1 MDQLTRRRLIVNC
14 ILFSGL
20 AAIVLVF
27 LNLPCEHVQ
36 VLSVREGRLS
46 DSGLTGMLGAIDEVE
61 RAGWP
66 LNYRVRIQARTSDD
80 EPTLLYESMG
90 NLVGNIAI
98 GLGVIALT
106 CFYTWRRYH
115 QVSASS
121 NPKKAR
127 LRFDATTA
135 GLALFIPVGLY
146 LLSMLTAAQHK
157 RIAMR
162 ASEYGHCEL
171 NAEIPRWLASRIPK
185 PFFRAFLRI
194 KDVEVRQPTTEMLSE
209 LLNLST
215 VRGVRVISTKLEGE
229 DFANLHRARELTEI
243 VLEGCSM
250 SREAITLLSDHD
262 QLRDLTLRRCRIER
276 EDLESLNRLS
286 NLESV
291 DFSRS
296 ALNFEDFKQNGW
308 APSVRYLRLPM
319 PRGENRA
326 RLELTN
332 WTALEELSLE
342 RTRRRSD
349 DVIELRLRACPRL
362 HSLFLP
368 TPQLYALYA
377 KGLPS
382 LENLFESLDLPIGSP
397 HDATNVFLPRWETID
412 MAEVPKL
419 TRVECSVTDLKH
431 LRLSGVDRLRD
442 VVIGQSMFSPMY
454 LQESVPPH
462 YENAVKWVDEISK
475 LPGVTSLTMDRILL
489 GEDELEKIS
498 QMQSLEVLTLTNAGL
513 TTEQLGPLTK
523 LQSLEQLNLH
533 QCEISSEQMRQF
545 LSLPKLSVLT
555 ADLSGLDELR
565 LSNHVRIKNVVTLP
579 FQNLKSIELDNLPRY
594 AGSLVVQD
602 GLEDLHISRLPNLM
616 ELTVECPWPE
626 EATFE
631 RVDGL
636 LRFAAGGRH
645 LDDRVVEM
653 LLKCSELDQLILAYA
668 SLSRDALSQLGKLK
682 SLTALEVPGS
692 LVDDEVT
699 SSWRDLKRL
708 RRVCFDDTAI
718 SEETVDWLATLTSL
732 RSLSLDRVALSDLAW
747 EKITTFSQLSELS
760 VKGTTIPYR
769 LLNRFVRHGG
779 LEVLD
784 ISGFEV
790 TDELAEAILHAR
802 YLHTLFILDSQIEMK
817 RVKQMLEKHRHL
829 LMIANFSEEQLESL
843 PEEYRARIVPSVEAN
858 NRRRNSRQSH
868 LVIVLAIDKDEQKN
882 ETYIVNRPFNVS
894 RFREEVSRSR
904 NEVSRSREESVEAE
918 SAEVPVGDP

>member
-1 MDQLTRRRLIVNC
+1 MV
-14 ILFSGL
+14 FSGL
-20 AAIVLVF
+20 AVAVLVL

-46 DSGLTGMLGAIDEVE
+46 DSGLLGMLGAIDEME
-61 RAGWP
+61 RSGWP
-66 LNYRVRIQARTSDD
+66 LNYRVRILPRTSDD
-80 EPTLLYESMG
+80 EPMLLYESIG
-90 NLVGNIAI
+90 NLFGNVVF
-98 GLGVIALT
+98 GFGVIALI

-115 QVSASS
+115 QVSVAA

-135 GLALFIPVGLY
+135 GLALLIPVGLY
-146 LLSMLTAAQHK
+146 LLSMLTAAQHQ
-157 RIAMR
+157 RIATR
-162 ASEYGHCEL
+162 ASQYGHCEL

-194 KDVEVRQPTTEMLSE
+194 KDVEVRQPTTAMLSE
-209 LLNLST
+209 LLSLST
-215 VRGVRVISTKLEGE
+215 VRGVRVISTKLERE
-229 DFANLHRARELTEI
+229 DFASLPRARELTEV

-286 NLESV
+286 NLQRV
-291 DFSRS
+291 DFSR
-296 ALNFEDFKQNGW
+296 AAMKFEDFKQNGW
-308 APSVRYLRLPM
+308 AASVQYLRLPM
-319 PRGENRA
+319 PREEGRS

-332 WTALEELSLE
+332 WTALKELTLE
-342 RTRRRSD
+342 RSRRRSD
-349 DVIELRLRACPRL
+349 DVIELRLQACPRL

-382 LENLFESLDLPIGSP
+382 LENLFESIDLPIGSP
-397 HDATNVFLPRWETID
+397 HDATNVFLPRWETIE
-412 MAEVPKL
+412 MVEVPKL
-419 TRVECSVTDLKH
+419 TRIECSVTDLKH
-431 LRLSGVDRLRD
+431 LRLSRVDRLRD

-454 LQESVPPH
+454 LQESVPPR

-498 QMQSLEVLTLTNAGL
+498 QMQSLEVLTLTNVGL
-513 TTEQLGPLTK
+513 TTEQLGPLSK
-523 LQSLEQLNLH
+523 LRSLEQLNLH

-545 LSLPKLSVLT
+545 LAMPKLSVLT
-555 ADLSGLDELR
+555 ADLSGLGELR
-565 LSNHVRIKNVVTLP
+565 LSNHIKIKNIVTLP

-594 AGSLVVQD
+594 AGGLVVQN
-602 GLEDLHISRLPNLM
+602 GLEDLHISRLPNLVD
-616 ELTVECPWPE
+616 LTVECPWPE

-645 LDDRVVEM
+645 LDDGVVEM

-699 SSWRDLKRL
+699 RSWRDLKRL

-718 SEETVDWLATLTSL
+718 SEETVQWLASLTSL
-732 RSLSLDRVALSDLAW
+732 RSLSLDRVALSDSAW

-760 VKGTTIPYR
+760 VKGTAIPYR
-769 LLNRFVRHGG
+769 LLNRFVHHGG

-802 YLHTLFILDSQIEMK
+802 YLHTLVMIDSKIEMK
-817 RVKQMLEKHRHL
+817 RVKQMLEKHRQL
-829 LMIANFSEEQLESL
+829 LMIANFSEQRL
-843 PEEYRARIVPSVEAN
+843 
-858 NRRRNSRQSH
+858 NSQ
-868 LVIVLAIDKDEQKN
+868 
-882 ETYIVNRPFNVS
+882 
-894 RFREEVSRSR
+894 
-904 NEVSRSREESVEAE
+904 
-918 SAEVPVGDP
+918 